1 MHTVFD
7 VLHLF
12 IICLFVYALVLH
24 GNVRYCMLTMMVMA
38 SLHNRSVVSP
48 RNNKLII
55 CFQTA
60 GGAPTSAPLQHCDQ
74 AGDDEDGGDDVDQN

>member
-1 MHTVFD
+1 M
-7 VLHLF
+7 
-12 IICLFVYALVLH
+12 
-24 GNVRYCMLTMMVMA
+24 G
-38 SLHNRSVVSP
+38 SP
-48 RNNKLII
+48 PCNDKLII